1 VPDRWVR
8 FVNPAP
14 SELVGWFASSDA
26 EDLRFD
32 RIHPVARTAIENCD
46 RQFSDPFPRVEVHGH
61 YVFGMLATPTSVED
75 ERSDFC
81 VVHFLASLEQV
92 VTIIRSRP
100 AFDVSGLTRK
110 IEDAAG
116 MFEKGERS
124 IGLAIAK
131 VAEIFVAHLESGLES
146 LRTSIQAD
154 LEKVTI
160 ESKQIPSNA
169 DPDELAELYRRTAL
183 YKTEIV
189 SLATV
194 VMETKNVFK
203 EITADEVDVHSSDAS
218 REDVFPPRV
227 EIWIKDL
234 LMRTRHLTSIREN
247 LESDLDLMFER
258 FQEIQNTQQTA
269 TSRKIT
275 GVLSILL
282 LPQLIAGYFGQN
294 FDRTPGYRQE
304 LGWLY
309 SLVFIVLVSV
319 GQFYWFKKKK
329 YL

>member
-32 RIHPVARTAIENCD
+32 RIHPVARAAIENCD

-100 AFDVSGLTRK
+100 AFDVSGLNRK

-194 VMETKNVFK
+194 VTETKNVFK

-218 REDVFPPRV
+218 QEDVFPPRV

-234 LMRTRHLTSIREN
+234 LMRTRHLTSIRDN

>member
-1 VPDRWVR
+1 MPDRWVR

-32 RIHPVARTAIENCD
+32 RIHPVARAAIENCD

-131 VAEIFVAHLESGLES
+131 VAEVFVAHLESGLES

-154 LEKVTI
+154 LEKVTV

-194 VMETKNVFK
+194 VTETKNVFK

-218 REDVFPPRV
+218 QEDVFPPRV

-234 LMRTRHLTSIREN
+234 LMRTRHLTSIRDN

-309 SLVFIVLVSV
+309 SLVFIALVSV

>member
-218 REDVFPPRV
+218 QEDVFPPRV

>member
-1 VPDRWVR
+1 MPDRWKR
-8 FVNPAP
+8 FVNPEPA
-14 SELVGWFASSDA
+14 ELIGWFKSAEA
-26 EDLRFD
+26 EDLQFD
-32 RIHPVARTAIENCD
+32 QIHPVARAAIESCD

-92 VTIIRSRP
+92 VTIVRSRP

-110 IEDAAG
+110 IEDAAEV
-116 MFEKGERS
+116 FERGERS

-131 VAEIFVAHLESGLES
+131 VAEIFVTHLESGLES
-146 LRTSIQAD
+146 LRSSIQAD

-203 EITADEVDVHSSDAS
+203 EITADEVDVRSADATH
-218 REDVFPPRV
+218 EDVFPPRV

-234 LMRTRHLTSIREN
+234 LMRTRHLTSIRDN

-309 SLVFIVLVSV
+309 SLVFIVLVSL
-319 GQFYWFKKKK
+319 GQFFWFKKKK

>member
-1 VPDRWVR
+1 MPNRWKR
-8 FVNPAP
+8 LANPEHA
-14 SELVGWFASSDA
+14 ELIGWFKSNEA
-26 EDLRFD
+26 EDLQFD
-32 RIHPVARTAIENCD
+32 RLHPVAQAAIENCD

-92 VTIIRSRP
+92 VTIVRSRP

-116 MFEKGERS
+116 VFEKGERS

-131 VAEIFVAHLESGLES
+131 VAEIFVTHLENGLEL

-154 LEKVTI
+154 LEKVTV

-203 EITADEVDVHSSDAS
+203 EIAADAVDVRSENATH
-218 REDVFPPRV
+218 EDVFPPRV

-234 LMRTRHLTSIREN
+234 LMRTRHLTAIRNN

-294 FDRTPGYRQE
+294 FDGTPGYRQE
-304 LGWLY
+304 LGWFY

-319 GQFYWFKKKK
+319 GQFLWFKKKK

>member
-1 VPDRWVR
+1 
-8 FVNPAP
+8 VNPAP
-14 SELVGWFASSDA
+14 SELVAWFASSEA
-26 EDLRFD
+26 EDLQFD
-32 RIHPVARTAIENCD
+32 RIHPVARAAIETCE
-46 RQFSDPFPRVEVHGH
+46 RQLSDPFPRVEVHGH

-81 VVHFLASLEQV
+81 VVHFLASLDRV

-100 AFDVSGLTRK
+100 EFDVSGLAK
-110 IEDAAG
+110 KVESAAG
-116 MFEKGERS
+116 AFEGGERS
-124 IGLAIAK
+124 IGLAIVK
-131 VAEIFVAHLESGLES
+131 VAEIFVAHLESGLEL
-146 LRTSIQAD
+146 LRAGIQVD
-154 LEKVTI
+154 LEKVTL

-203 EITADEVDVHSSDAS
+203 EITADEVDVRSTDGI
-218 REDVFPPRV
+218 REDVFPSYV
-227 EIWIKDL
+227 EIWVKDL
-234 LMRTRHLTSIREN
+234 LMRTRHLTSIRDN

-304 LGWLY
+304 FGWLY
-309 SLVFIVLVSV
+309 SLVFIVVVSL

>member
-1 VPDRWVR
+1 
-8 FVNPAP
+8 VNPAP
-14 SELVGWFASSDA
+14 SELVAWFASSEA
-26 EDLRFD
+26 EDLQFD
-32 RIHPVARTAIENCD
+32 RIHPVARAAIETCE
-46 RQFSDPFPRVEVHGH
+46 RQLSDPFPRVEVHGH

-81 VVHFLASLEQV
+81 VVHFLASLDQV

-100 AFDVSGLTRK
+100 EFDVSGLAK
-110 IEDAAG
+110 KVESAAG
-116 MFEKGERS
+116 AFEGGERS
-124 IGLAIAK
+124 IGLAIVK
-131 VAEIFVAHLESGLES
+131 VAEIFLAHLESGLEL
-146 LRTSIQAD
+146 LRAGIQVD
-154 LEKVTI
+154 LEKVTL

-203 EITADEVDVHSSDAS
+203 EITADEVDVRSTDGI
-218 REDVFPPRV
+218 REDVFPPHV
-227 EIWIKDL
+227 EIWVKDL
-234 LMRTRHLTSIREN
+234 LMRTRHLNSIRDN

-304 LGWLY
+304 FGWLY
-309 SLVFIVLVSV
+309 SLVFIVVVSL